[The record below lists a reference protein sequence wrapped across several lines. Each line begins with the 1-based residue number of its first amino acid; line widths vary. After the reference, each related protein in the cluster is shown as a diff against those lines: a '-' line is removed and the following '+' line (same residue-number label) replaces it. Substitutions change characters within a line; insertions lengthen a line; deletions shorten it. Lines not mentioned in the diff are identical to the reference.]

1 MENDR
6 TSAPTRS
13 PTASPTIS
21 HVPTISHIPTFEPSA
36 TPTRFPT
43 IFPTNIPTSTPSQSP
58 SLTPP
63 VTSVF
68 VVPYE
73 RISNSTTQNLTAVE
87 AVLKEDDL
95 ALFQYLSNEN
105 ALLDE
110 PFEVESVLSQI
121 INENQADVC
130 TDSAY
135 LCYEISTNVNV
146 TRYPVTYSTNR
157 SELIVMSSVLD
168 FMEEREIT
176 IVPLE
181 PVPDEV
187 ESILSITFAGVST
200 SEMNTTEMEAFESST
215 FDFLF
220 DNLGQ
225 LSPPVLVETVTL
237 LSQSLSLSSTGASRH
252 LQQEQD
258 GAELIVDVVV
268 AGEYLP
274 PPEIIFDDVL
284 VEVFDDEGQ
293 EEYLEV
299 LSTSDSDY
307 FDTETNEELRISELQ
322 VFESISEDDSTSKG
336 SVFGGLGDDAGYSII
351 AVGCAIILIIVGML
365 MREKVVRSKRSSQ
378 RYSDLKEK
386 HIEERK
392 RQNEFF
398 AVQDKYYGVEDV
410 TDAFRQS
417 EVHLHN

>member
-6 TSAPTRS
+6 TSSPTRS
-13 PTASPTIS
+13 TTAS
-21 HVPTISHIPTFEPSA
+21 PTISHIPTFEPSA

-43 IFPTNIPTSTPSQSP
+43 NFPTNVPTSTPSLAP

-68 VVPYE
+68 AVPYE
-73 RISNSTTQNLTAVE
+73 RISNSATQNLTAIE

-105 ALLDE
+105 ALLEE
-110 PFEVESVLSQI
+110 PFEVESVVSHI
-121 INENQADVC
+121 INENQVDIC

-135 LCYEISTNVNV
+135 LCYAISTNVNV
-146 TRYPVTYSTNR
+146 TRYPVIYSTNR

-187 ESILSITFAGVST
+187 GSILSITFAGVSA
-200 SEMNTTEMEAFESST
+200 SEMNTTEMEAFEAST

-220 DNLGQ
+220 DSLGQ
-225 LSPPVLVETVTL
+225 LSPPLLVEAVTL
-237 LSQSLSLSSTGASRH
+237 LSQSLNLSSTGASRR
-252 LQQEQD
+252 LQEEQD
-258 GAELIVDVVV
+258 DAELIVNIAV

-299 LSTSDSDY
+299 LSTSESDY
-307 FDTETNEELRISELQ
+307 FDTETKEELRISGLR

-336 SVFGGLGDDAGYSII
+336 SVFGVLGDDAGYSII
-351 AVGCAIILIIVGML
+351 GVGCAIILILVGML
-365 MREKVVRSKRSSQ
+365 MREKVIRSKRSSQ

-386 HIEERK
+386 NIEERK

-417 EVHLHN
+417 EVQLHN